1 MYGSDTCGL
10 ATVSLLVNVFVLSA
24 FHDRISLMDRDSVH
38 ILCSKS
44 IYSLWIEPDRLSYT
58 LDSFRR
64 LFFNLLV
71 INGFNKNYL

>member
-10 ATVSLLVNVFVLSA
+10 ATVSLVVNVFILSA

-44 IYSLWIEPDRLSYT
+44 IYSLWTEPDRLSYT
-58 LDSFRR
+58 LDSFPR
-64 LFFNLLV
+64 LFLA
-71 INGFNKNYL
+71 YL